1 MHTRAHHHWL
11 QSPHVFKQTAHQK
24 YIYSKKLLQ
33 MSSSSKSYSADK
45 IFGQYFKNKT
55 ENGLKPKDPESDS
68 DSGAEEQ
75 LKRELKKKNKRK
87 RKGRRKGKVV
97 SSEKSKFK
105 VFHVVA
111 TEKVTAETHPEINLG
126 FTELVFTP
134 NQKSKV
140 EICSGTHFF
149 NTKNKRD
156 SNNYKIPPWEW
167 PAVRGTLQ
175 QNKPLS
181 TFNIHEKNDRGK
193 NRPKM
198 ESVTRQYEETYL
210 KEPDKTKGERQCLS
224 GEECQGLQI
233 DCNAPFI
240 LKEFYLPSE
249 EKENIKRGS
258 KPTEI
263 RLCLMCKRY
272 QIGRALLATRAD
284 CMGWKE
290 NVTLQDYFNLIDVE
304 GEYKS
309 SSAICSDP
317 QVYEGL
323 WEPIVLHCL
332 ANYRLQ
338 YDDDGKRYY
347 EQWKMGYPTQNF
359 Q

>member
-1 MHTRAHHHWL
+1 
-11 QSPHVFKQTAHQK
+11 
-24 YIYSKKLLQ
+24 
-33 MSSSSKSYSADK
+33 MSSSSKTYSADK
-45 IFGQYFKNKT
+45 IFGQYFKNRT

-68 DSGAEEQ
+68 DSAAEEQ
-75 LKRELKKKNKRK
+75 LKRDLKKKNKRRK
-87 RKGRRKGKVV
+87 KGRRKGRVV
-97 SSEKSKFK
+97 TTEKSKFK

-111 TEKVTAETHPEINLG
+111 TEKVTSETHPEINLG
-126 FTELVFTP
+126 FTELGFNP
-134 NQKSKV
+134 NQKNKV

-149 NTKNKRD
+149 NTKNKRN
-156 SNNYKIPPWEW
+156 SNVAYKIPPWEW
-167 PAVRGTLQ
+167 PAVRGELQ
-175 QNKPLS
+175 QNKAIS

-198 ESVTRQYEETYL
+198 ESVTRAYEETYL
-210 KEPDKTKGERQCLS
+210 KEPDKTKGERQCLLD
-224 GEECQGLQI
+224 EECQGLQI
-233 DCNAPFI
+233 DCSAPFV

-249 EKENIKRGS
+249 EKENIKRGT
-258 KPTEI
+258 KPTER

-290 NVTLQDYFNLIDVE
+290 NVTLQDYFNLVDVE

-317 QVYEGL
+317 HTYEGL
-323 WEPIVLHCL
+323 WEPIVLHGL

-338 YDDDGKRYY
+338 YDEVDGKRYY
-347 EQWKMGYPTQNF
+347 EQWKMGYPSQSF